1 MQQMFREVQSAAL
14 SSQVGDVLK
23 EWRTRA
29 VTIILYV
36 IVAAAVPAYAI
47 IVADVLRTGSW
58 LTLGVI
64 TGVLIVLIV
73 AAVKKN
79 SDYRLRGW
87 TIVAMAYIIA
97 TVQFHDYGLEGIGR
111 IYLLAT
117 PLCALV
123 LIGNRAGLIATALSL
138 IVYGAFFLF
147 AYTGT
152 LEGWLLPPAER
163 LNPLI
168 WFTSGF
174 MLIVLMIM
182 NFILLMRMSRFLVNI
197 LRQERRSLAELEQTY
212 DETLQGWAHA
222 LELRNIEGAG
232 HCHRLCE
239 ITRRLAVGAELPNG
253 GMDDLY
259 RGALLHDI
267 GKMGIPDSVLLKPG
281 KLTGEEFKQMQQHT
295 TYAYDLLAN
304 IPYLRKALDIPYCHH
319 EKWDGTGYP
328 RGLKGTEIPL
338 SARIFS
344 VVDAYDELISD
355 RPYHGAWS
363 EEQALA
369 YIIERKGTEFDPAVV
384 EAFVRLAE
392 AEAGSLADM
401 EDNISGEL
409 KPPVKG
415 DSGR

>member
-1 MQQMFREVQSAAL
+1 MVGDIQSAAL

-29 VTIILYV
+29 GTIILYV
-36 IVAAAVPAYAI
+36 ILAAAVPAYAI
-47 IVADVLRTGSW
+47 IIADVLRTGSW

-73 AAVKKN
+73 VAVKKGF
-79 SDYRLRGW
+79 DYRLRGW
-87 TIVAMAYIIA
+87 IIVAVAYIIA
-97 TVQFHDYGLEGIGR
+97 TVQFHNTGLEGIGR

-123 LIGNRAGLIATALSL
+123 LIGNRAGLIATALSF
-138 IVYGAFFLF
+138 ITYGAFFLF
-147 AYTGT
+147 AYTGI

-163 LNPLI
+163 LNRLI
-168 WFTSGF
+168 WFTSGYMF
-174 MLIVLMIM
+174 IVLLIM

-222 LELRNIEGAG
+222 LELRDIEAAG
-232 HCHRLCE
+232 HCHRLWE
-239 ITRRLAVGAELPNG
+239 ITRRLADEAELANS

-281 KLTGEEFKQMQQHT
+281 KLTGEEFKQMQEHT
-295 TYAYDLLAN
+295 AYAYNLLAN
-304 IPYLRKALDIPYCHH
+304 IPYLHKALDIPYCHH

-328 RGLKGTEIPL
+328 RGLKGIEIPL

-344 VVDAYDELISD
+344 VVDVYDELISD
-355 RPYHGAWS
+355 RPYHRAWS
-363 EEQALA
+363 EEQAVD
-369 YIIERKGTEFDPAVV
+369 YIRERTGTEFDPAVV
-384 EAFVRLAE
+384 ETFVRLAE
-392 AEAGSLADM
+392 AEAVSLGDM
-401 EDNISGEL
+401 EGTISGDL
-409 KPPVKG
+409 RGPVKE

>member
-1 MQQMFREVQSAAL
+1 MFREVQSATL

-36 IVAAAVPAYAI
+36 LVAAAVPAYAI
-47 IVADVLRTGSW
+47 TIADVLRTGSW
-58 LTLGVI
+58 LTLGVT
-64 TGVLIVLIV
+64 TGVIIVLIV
-73 AAVKKN
+73 AAVKKG

-87 TIVAMAYIIA
+87 IIVAVAYIIA
-97 TVQFHDYGLEGIGR
+97 IVQFHNNGLEGIGR

-152 LEGWLLPPAER
+152 LERWLLPPAER
-163 LNPLI
+163 LNPSI

-174 MLIVLMIM
+174 MLIVLLIM
-182 NFILLMRMSRFLVNI
+182 NFILLMRMSRFLVNV

-222 LELRNIEGAG
+222 LELRGIEGTG
-232 HCHRLCE
+232 HCHRLWE
-239 ITRRLAVGAELPNG
+239 ITKRLVGEAELING
-253 GMDDLY
+253 GIDDLY

-281 KLTGEEFKQMQQHT
+281 RLTGEEFKQMQEHT

-338 SARIFS
+338 AARIFS
-344 VVDAYDELISD
+344 VVDVYDELVSD
-355 RPYHGAWS
+355 RPSHGAWS

-369 YIIERKGTEFDPAVV
+369 HIMERAGTEFDPAVV
-384 EAFVRLAE
+384 EAFIRLAE
-392 AEAGSLADM
+392 AEAGSLGDM
-401 EDNISGEL
+401 EENISGEL
-409 KPPVKG
+409 NSPVKE
-415 DSGR
+415 DNGR